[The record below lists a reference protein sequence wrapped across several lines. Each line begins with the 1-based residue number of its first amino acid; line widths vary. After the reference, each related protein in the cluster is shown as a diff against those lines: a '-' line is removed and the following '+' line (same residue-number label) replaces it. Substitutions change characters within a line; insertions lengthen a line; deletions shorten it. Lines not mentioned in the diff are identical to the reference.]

1 MKIANFPEYLCAQPQ
16 HTSEQREKIKL
27 VLGFYKYVVVGL
39 DFSDTEKYVREPYVQ
54 HNPMVGDG
62 MENLRAF
69 ATHVAGV
76 TPEGSVTMHRAFV
89 DGDYVITHSEVTFA
103 PGDTKAVFDL
113 FKVIDG
119 RIVEHWDAIQDVPTI
134 AMCGRS
140 MF

>member
-1 MKIANFPEYLCAQPQ
+1 MKNANFPDYLCAQPQ
-16 HTSEQREKIKL
+16 HTSEQSAKLKL
-27 VLGFYKYVVVGL
+27 VLDFYKNVVVGL
-39 DFSDTEKYVREPYVQ
+39 DFSDTTRYVREPYVQ
-54 HNPMVGDG
+54 HNPLVGDG
-62 MENLRAF
+62 MENLRTF
-69 ATHVAGV
+69 ATQVADM

-119 RIVEHWDAIQDVPTI
+119 RIVEHWDAIQDVPAI
-134 AMCGRS
+134 ARNGRS